1 MRELFIN
8 ISNID
13 PFQYITIA
21 SVCHAIY
28 RNEFLPTNTIGIV
41 NETPTDN
48 YSIKSIKWL
57 KYVSLKNN
65 FNIVHACNGG
75 EQAIQI
81 GGQRYKVDGYCK
93 KSNSVF
99 QFHGCFYHGC
109 PKCYNG
115 HEINEKTGIYMYI
128 LYQNTLRI
136 ENLIKSL
143 GFNLITIWEHDFDN
157 DREMKSTNLNTI
169 DLVEPPK
176 IRDSFFGGRCEP
188 IKLLHNFKDNN
199 QKGKYIDVVSLY
211 PTVMYYDKY
220 PVGHPTKIIKP
231 QFYDPKWFGFIYCKI
246 LPPRGLYLPVL
257 PYKQKAKQS
266 HKLLFGLCR
275 SCMQNI
281 ELKCTHHGNSKCHQ
295 ECIAK
300 SCNDCKS
307 QRKLKKQTCN
317 ICYSIRNGDCLH
329 KDNERSITSFWC
341 TIEVKRP

>member
-1 MRELFIN
+1 
-8 ISNID
+8 
-13 PFQYITIA
+13 
-21 SVCHAIY
+21 
-28 RNEFLPTNTIGIV
+28 
-41 NETPTDN
+41 
-48 YSIKSIKWL
+48 
-57 KYVSLKNN
+57 
-65 FNIVHACNGG
+65 
-75 EQAIQI
+75 IQI
-81 GGQRYKVDGYCK
+81 GDQKYKVDVYCK
-93 KSNSVF
+93 KSNYVF

-199 QKGKYIDVVSLY
+199 QKGKYIDIVSLY

-329 KDNERSITSFWC
+329 KDNERSITGFWC
-341 TIEVKRP
+341 TIEVQKALEKGYKI